1 MEWNAPF
8 AGGRIPGYT
17 KGICT
22 TYIGDDGVNVGEGDI
37 VAGCD
42 NVVYTYEGSAESI
55 GDDSCLI
62 DVPGGARRMLC
73 SQGVPSNSRRGDV
86 VIIMAPLSTT
96 ALGPSGEVWTSS
108 TSV

>member
-1 MEWNAPF
+1 MEYMEWNAPF

-22 TYIGDDGVNVGEGDI
+22 TYIGDDGVKVGEEGDI

-55 GDDSCLI
+55 GDDSCLVGANVGHCFYGFCLHHVT
-62 DVPGGARRMLC
+62 VP
-73 SQGVPSNSRRGDV
+73 D
-86 VIIMAPLSTT
+86 
-96 ALGPSGEVWTSS
+96 
-108 TSV
+108 